1 VDIKHGK
8 TPQEVGMGFVVTHR
22 CDLQFSKT
30 KFAAQIIVQKIL
42 RWRFTFHIGL
52 GSDYPRSRHRDLNAF
67 KPDIIAPEAI
77 LELQT
82 LQILQGS
89 AWKQ

>member
-1 VDIKHGK
+1 
-8 TPQEVGMGFVVTHR
+8 MGFIVTHR
-22 CDLQFSKT
+22 CDFQFSET

-42 RWRFTFHIGL
+42 RWRLPFHIGL
-52 GSDYPRSRHRDLNAF
+52 GSDYPRSRHRDLNTF